1 MKKKKRKREGLIIL
15 YFSSAV
21 VNLFI
26 ESISARENMEN
37 VFLEFY
43 FRFKRGVL
51 IDFMIKNKMKIKKIV
66 SERKINLEYFN

>member
-1 MKKKKRKREGLIIL
+1 MDRSGNVDIPRLGEQWWNGGFKYLRIEKKKRKREGLIIL

-37 VFLEFY
+37 VFLGILF
-43 FRFKRGVL
+43 
-51 IDFMIKNKMKIKKIV
+51 
-66 SERKINLEYFN
+66 